1 MQIQLSDRWLLTLNA
16 TAEVV
21 DMVLPRGMAAPFLRR
36 IWKDNPGHHGCL
48 AWARCRSVR
57 ISKVVSP
64 EAFGW
69 YQAGGGGGGMSWKAG
84 V

>member
-21 DMVLPRGMAAPFLRR
+21 DMVLPEGNGAPFLHSPER
-36 IWKDNPGHHGCL
+36 IIRSSWLAL
-48 AWARCRSVR
+48 AWARARSVR

-69 YQAGGGGGGMSWKAG
+69 TRGGGAAG
-84 V
+84 